1 MSTNFL
7 RRGPVRENASRC
19 FFVCQGER
27 VRCRIGL
34 CEDFSGPCCL
44 VHGGK
49 LPYMCVR
56 IGVERKSVAYKS
68 VANNANGVANGNGFC
83 VWSI

>member
-1 MSTNFL
+1 M
-7 RRGPVRENASRC
+7 
-19 FFVCQGER
+19 
-27 VRCRIGL
+27 RI
-34 CEDFSGPCCL
+34 FRGPCCL
-44 VHGGK
+44 EHGGK

-83 VWSI
+83 VETFDRE